1 MPIEMTVEM
10 LETFVQ
16 EHYHT
21 ASTHPEYWDSNFHQ
35 AFGAWT
41 LLTRALFEAGRVD
54 ECNAL
59 GDRWTNKWYPKF
71 WNIRHELLGIELLEV
86 IE

>member
-21 ASTHPEYWDSNFHQ
+21 ASTYPEHWDSNFHQ

-41 LLTRALFEAGRVD
+41 LFTRALFEAGRVD